1 MNYEKLLNIPY
12 KTYHIFLIIVTG
24 VVIAFLILINIE
36 VSDVYNTYGYIKEGS
51 LVLNIPI
58 TYSDTILN
66 GDYLKI
72 NEKNYDIE
80 LISISN
86 ILIEP
91 NNYTNYQEITL
102 RINDSYP
109 ENIVVNASIYY
120 SKEKVLTKIK
130 KLF

>member
-12 KTYHIFLIIVTG
+12 KTYHIFFIIVTG
-24 VVIAFLILINIE
+24 IVITFLILINIE

-72 NEKNYDIE
+72 NEKNYAIE
-80 LISISN
+80 LVSISN

>member
-1 MNYEKLLNIPY
+1 M
-12 KTYHIFLIIVTG
+12 
-24 VVIAFLILINIE
+24 
-36 VSDVYNTYGYIKEGS
+36 
-51 LVLNIPI
+51 
-58 TYSDTILN
+58 
-66 GDYLKI
+66 KI

-80 LISISN
+80 LVSISN